1 MMDYVVHQS
10 SITVPATAGGWR
22 STQRSNGQNWAVQ
35 SLSSSMDNKSS
46 AASSWVG
53 VYSSGTSSIVITA
66 PRKPVSTYKVANPTS
81 RQSEKLQRLEEC
93 LDFIY
98 CNDLAALEDPEQS
111 RVALRGVID
120 AVEDLS
126 DARDYRVLDDLLA
139 LVKVDRLRTMTA
151 VAFLRSSFACRERL
165 RNWNGLYQVVYAHLA
180 NSGENP
186 ARALR
191 GMPAPSL
198 GRLA

>member
-1 MMDYVVHQS
+1 MMDYQVDYSAV
-10 SITVPATAGGWR
+10 TTPALPGGWR
-22 STQRSNGQNWAVQ
+22 NSYHSGSDKWAIRVYST
-35 SLSSSMDNKSS
+35 S
-46 AASSWVG
+46 ANDENYSEPSWVG
-53 VYSSGTSSIVITA
+53 IYHSQSTSVVLSAPQKTA
-66 PRKPVSTYKVANPTS
+66 STFKVTS
-81 RQSEKLQRLEEC
+81 LTSENAGRSASLKKC

-98 CNDLAALEDPEQS
+98 CNDEAAVGEPSMS

-120 AVEDLS
+120 AVEDLADS
-126 DARDYRVLDDLLA
+126 GEYEELDELLVLVNPL
-139 LVKVDRLRTMTA
+139 RLRSVTA

-180 NSGENP
+180 NSRENP

-198 GRLA
+198 V